1 MSVLQQVTFTDKTET
16 KEIIREVVDATFNS
30 VCSTLGPNGCYVL
43 INNLNQSIVTKDGVS
58 GAKSM
63 DFGETRRNLIANL
76 IKEPALRTDT
86 EVGDG
91 TTTTVFMTTKLY
103 KTFGDIM
110 NFQNIRF
117 VDTLVKQT
125 IDALGELV
133 IKVHHEDDRF
143 RMMLNTTANYET
155 EIVNRFLDIYNNYG
169 TPNVILRKNHNLP
182 EDLIQEERAICFR
195 GGFPSSA
202 VNDMACLATGAQ
214 QGIRFAV
221 VPAGTE
227 VVVLDTAVEAMF
239 MEDMASLTSGTNK
252 PIVMIARSW
261 SQNAIQHIYIFM
273 QNNPGSV
280 IIPYRIAAGGTLG
293 TSILNELAEVL
304 GVNTSVTVEGAVNLI
319 KATDVE
325 FALSPN
331 GIVVERDQEPAEKR
345 AQSILASIVPQYE
358 GMDVAARQTPIGMS
372 LMSRIGVLRGN
383 NIIITVTGQTLSDM
397 NERYYRY
404 EDVMKAAKTAISFGV
419 LPGIGWG
426 YLAAAAQ
433 VEDHYDQISLDKH
446 QKELLDLYLDVL
458 RQPYEHLTGFRYR
471 SMEKLRFIDL
481 TDGVE
486 SDFPDKVYDN
496 AAAVTVALKGAW
508 ATAKTL
514 GKLSTING
522 RGDKDYLGMGK

>member
-30 VCSTLGPNGCYVL
+30 VCSTLGPDGCYVV

-58 GAKSM
+58 VAKSM
-63 DFGETRRNLIANL
+63 DFGEVRRNLIANL

-91 TTTTVFMTTKLY
+91 TTTTVFLTTKLY
-103 KTFGDIM
+103 NAFGEFM
-110 NFQNIRF
+110 NFQNTRF
-117 VDTLVKQT
+117 VDKLVRYTVCTLG
-125 IDALGELV
+125 DMV
-133 IKVHHEDDRF
+133 IKVDNEDERF
-143 RMMLNTTANYET
+143 RLMLNTTANYET
-155 EIVNRFLDIYNNYG
+155 EIVDRFLEIYRNYG

-182 EDLIQEERAICFR
+182 EDLVQEERAICFR

-202 VNDMACLATGAQ
+202 MNDLACVVTRAP
-214 QGIRFAV
+214 QGVRYAV
-221 VPAGTE
+221 IPAGTE
-227 VVVLDTAVEAMF
+227 VVVMDTVVESMF
-239 MEDMASLTSGTNK
+239 MEDMAAMVAGTNN
-252 PIVMIARSW
+252 PVVIMARSW
-261 SQNAIQHIYIFM
+261 SQTAIQHIAIFM
-273 QNNPGSV
+273 QNNPGSA
-280 IIPYRIAAGGTLG
+280 IIPYRMEAGGTLG
-293 TSILNELAEVL
+293 TSVLKELADVL
-304 GVNTSVTVEGAVNLI
+304 GVNTSVTMEGAVQLL
-319 KATDVE
+319 KATDIE

-331 GIVVERDQEPAEKR
+331 GVVVERTQEAAEKR
-345 AQSILASIVPQYE
+345 AQAILESIVPQYE

-372 LMSRIGVLRGN
+372 LMGRIGVLRGN
-383 NIIITVTGQTLSDM
+383 NIIITVTGQTVSDM

-426 YLAAAAQ
+426 YLTAAAK
-433 VEDHYDQISLDKH
+433 VEAHYDMIPMDKTER
-446 QKELLDLYLDVL
+446 ELLDLYLDVL

-471 SMEKLRFIDL
+471 SMDKLRFIDL
-481 TDGVE
+481 TDGSE

-514 GKLSTING
+514 GKLSTVNG